1 MLLNRL
7 SAFRIA
13 MKVFRIKFKSA
24 SLRIAFQSKTHLVA
38 YLNSKIV
45 LLNTFARISYINFR
59 VVNAVQLMVKL
70 RDGGWVCGCVPAC
83 AFVCMFISFHLNKT
97 NVMSEFQVS
106 DNILQKYFCV
116 KNLCRHV
123 INNHSRSPQASN
135 CDVQIN

>member
-83 AFVCMFISFHLNKT
+83 AFTLTKQM
-97 NVMSEFQVS
+97 
-106 DNILQKYFCV
+106 
-116 KNLCRHV
+116 
-123 INNHSRSPQASN
+123 
-135 CDVQIN
+135 

>member
-59 VVNAVQLMVKL
+59 VVNALQLMVKL
-70 RDGGWVCGCVPAC
+70 RDTFLHKPRS
-83 AFVCMFISFHLNKT
+83 ISESLH
-97 NVMSEFQVS
+97 
-106 DNILQKYFCV
+106 
-116 KNLCRHV
+116 RHRNELK
-123 INNHSRSPQASN
+123 IPKSLPL
-135 CDVQIN
+135 